1 MSPAVVIGEIPRY
14 EYLML
19 HAQASISIRT
29 PARYMARLCNHFAH
43 RVAVRRDAN
52 SAEVSFPDAPCSM
65 QATDNHLEIRIET
78 QDTATL
84 ERLQGV
90 ITRHLKQVAP
100 DETFEV
106 NWSVT

>member
-1 MSPAVVIGEIPRY
+1 
-14 EYLML
+14 ML

-43 RVAVRRDAN
+43 RVTVQRDAN
-52 SAEVSFPDAPCSM
+52 SAKVSFPGAPCSM
-65 QATDNHLEIRIET
+65 QATDAQLEIRIET
-78 QDTATL
+78 DDAATL

-90 ITRHLKQVAP
+90 VTRHLKQVAP

-106 NWSVT
+106 SWTVA